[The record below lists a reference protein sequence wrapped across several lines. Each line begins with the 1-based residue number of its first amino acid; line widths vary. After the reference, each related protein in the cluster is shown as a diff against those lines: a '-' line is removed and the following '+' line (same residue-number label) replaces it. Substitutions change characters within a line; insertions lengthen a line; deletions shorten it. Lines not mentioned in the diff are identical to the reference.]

1 MPRVRWRKQ
10 PEGFLKLNC
19 DVSFIQESKSGS
31 WGFLIRDHDEDVVM
45 LGRGRI
51 NNVLSAFHDELI
63 ACLQGV
69 QVASNIGIG
78 KLILETDALNVQLAL
93 QSQSFDVRPEGGLI
107 EELKSLSKLNLSEF
121 VC

>member
-1 MPRVRWRKQ
+1 M
-10 PEGFLKLNC
+10 
-19 DVSFIQESKSGS
+19 
-31 WGFLIRDHDEDVVM
+31 IRDHDGDVVM
-45 LGRGRI
+45 LGHGRI
-51 NNVLSAFHDELI
+51 NIMLSALHDELI

-69 QVASNIGIG
+69 QVASNMGIG

-93 QSQSFDVRPEGGLI
+93 QSQSFDVRPEVGLI

>member
-1 MPRVRWRKQ
+1 MAAALSPRH
-10 PEGFLKLNC
+10 
-19 DVSFIQESKSGS
+19 IM
-31 WGFLIRDHDEDVVM
+31 VVYAPRINQATP
-45 LGRGRI
+45 LGLGHGRI
-51 NNVLSAFHDELI
+51 NNMLSALHDELI

-69 QVASNIGIG
+69 QVASNMGIG

-93 QSQSFDVRPEGGLI
+93 QSQSFDVRPEVGLI

>member
-1 MPRVRWRKQ
+1 VRWRKQ

-31 WGFLIRDHDEDVVM
+31 WGFLIRDHDGDVVM
-45 LGRGRI
+45 LGHGRI
-51 NNVLSAFHDELI
+51 NNMLSALHDELI

-69 QVASNIGIG
+69 QVASNMGIG

-93 QSQSFDVRPEGGLI
+93 QSQSFDVRPEVGLI

>member
-1 MPRVRWRKQ
+1 M
-10 PEGFLKLNC
+10 
-19 DVSFIQESKSGS
+19 
-31 WGFLIRDHDEDVVM
+31 IRDHDGDVVM
-45 LGRGRI
+45 LGHGRI
-51 NNVLSAFHDELI
+51 NNMLSALHDELI

-69 QVASNIGIG
+69 QVASNMGIG

-93 QSQSFDVRPEGGLI
+93 QSQSFDVRPEVGLI